1 MTKTSSKKKA
11 PSKKKESTPKT
22 KSKSQAKPEVGA
34 EVSPSETTVPSAV
47 TSAEPLPPVAE
58 GGGGQAAAPEPK
70 RPRTREEILFQVFES
85 PYRPV
90 TAFAV
95 SEKSLAPQEE
105 SPRDSERDRVLFRN
119 FRWKEEE
126 AAFLKA
132 EAERIEAE
140 RIARKKAEAERLAR
154 EKAEAQRL
162 EAERIAKEKAEAERR
177 EAERIAREKAEAE
190 RLEAER
196 IAKEK
201 AEAERLAREKA
212 EAQRLEAERIAKEKA
227 EAERREAER
236 IAAEEAEKKRK
247 AEEQAKAELAAM
259 AQQRAQAAASVTV
272 TYTAKCDTPTPKQ
285 EDPMDKSIKLLA
297 ACIAAILLLLI
308 GVSTSNMCKYVVKE
322 SGKGIEIWQ
331 GRFAPMGYK
340 LLVSLPDMQPGCIR
354 PNAALSKAEVF
365 PFICRYYLNKAD
377 LVIEQ
382 PGDLDVGKI
391 KSLVREAAPYAI
403 NDDLKNAVD
412 LRLKGLG
419 HMADL
424 YRAEVLVEKGTP
436 GSLLKAKDMLK
447 RAKAS
452 AIGETSQRVIEAKL
466 AEIEAR
472 MAQ

>member
-140 RIARKKAEAERLAR
+140 RIARK
-154 EKAEAQRL
+154 
-162 EAERIAKEKAEAERR
+162 
-177 EAERIAREKAEAE
+177 
-190 RLEAER
+190 
-196 IAKEK
+196 K